1 MGKKLLKK
9 KNHFKK
15 KRIIIEQDRDYFNLK
30 RSDKI
35 KSLKHLRPKK
45 PIVEQVAENLSS
57 DDEDIDYKQLLEK
70 KINDFLAAKNK
81 DIKNNKIRKKWNYNK
96 PVRSSLKT
104 MNPHYSK
111 EEKQKKLGELVIN
124 LKHKIDKEI
133 IVDYLNGYEVPN
145 SVYWPSLNNLMY
157 LCKSN
162 SFEPNEKSDKYI
174 QELVNNKYFMFYA
187 YVIYQVED
195 KNKNVTYYHYLN
207 MKFWKQPTLTTNN
220 LKEYELLDI
229 KEKKEIVR
237 IITGCR
243 GACNTYSKLY
253 TFKNYDK
260 YYFQKKIVKKIKE
273 LNYYIY
279 DYNDK
284 YHTKIIPLNKKNVV
298 IKNTEGITGSDL
310 KSVDDIN
317 CDNFI

>member
-1 MGKKLLKK
+1 MGKKLIKRK
-9 KNHFKK
+9 IHVKK
-15 KRIIIEQDRDYFNLK
+15 KRISFNEDRDYFNLK

-45 PIVEQVAENLSS
+45 PIVEQVVEKLSS

-70 KINDFLAAKNK
+70 KINDFLLRKNK
-81 DIKNNKIRKKWNYNK
+81 DIKNNKNRKKWKYNK

-111 EEKQKKLGELVIN
+111 EEKQKKLGELLIN

-133 IVDYLNGYEVPN
+133 IVDYLNGYEVPD

-174 QELVNNKYFMFYA
+174 QDLVNNKYFMFYA
-187 YVIYQVED
+187 YVIYEVED
-195 KNKNVTYYHYLN
+195 KNKNITYYHYLN

-220 LKEYELLDI
+220 LKEFELLDI

-260 YYFQKKIVKKIKE
+260 YYFQKKIVKKIY
-273 LNYYIY
+273 LIIMINI
-279 DYNDK
+279 NLK
-284 YHTKIIPLNKKNVV
+284 YFL
-298 IKNTEGITGSDL
+298 
-310 KSVDDIN
+310 
-317 CDNFI
+317 